1 MIPIILASESPRRRE
16 LIRYITDSFE
26 VVPSGFDES
35 SVTADPEKLPA
46 LLSHGK
52 ASDVCARFPGRC
64 VVGADTVVIL
74 GDTVFGKPRDRSEA
88 QYMLSKLSGSVHKVI
103 TGYTVLFNGYD
114 ITDSVVTDVVFRT
127 LTDAE
132 ICDYVNSGEADGK
145 AGAYAVQGKGA
156 LFVSEIHGD
165 FYNVVGL
172 PVASLAQTLRKI
184 GAV

>member
-35 SVTADPEKLPA
+35 SVTAEPEKLPA

-52 ASDVCARFPGRC
+52 ASDVYARFPGRC

-114 ITDSVVTDVVFRT
+114 ITESVVTDVVFRT

-145 AGAYAVQGKGA
+145 AGAYAVQGK
-156 LFVSEIHGD
+156 
-165 FYNVVGL
+165 
-172 PVASLAQTLRKI
+172 
-184 GAV
+184 